1 MKQYTT
7 PTITVHLDE
16 QELLLS
22 AASRVVL
29 SIKNNDVVRS
39 FEGERLSIEDD
50 VVSVRLTTEEAG
62 AMVGTNYVELTVF
75 IDDQVHK
82 SETMLLKITESVWNN
97 ND

>member
-22 AASRVVL
+22 AAGRVVL
-29 SIKNNDVVRS
+29 SIKSNDVVRS

-50 VVSVRLTTEEAG
+50 AVSVRLTTEEAG
-62 AMVGTNYVELTVF
+62 DMVGTNHAELTIF

-82 SETMLLKITESVWNN
+82 TETMTFKITESVWNN
-97 ND
+97 AD